1 MVERFAVND
10 RRNKMKVFISV
21 AAVLIA
27 LLGGA
32 WLLVPEAMLG
42 RWNVQTDPVGL
53 FMGRRYG
60 TMLLGYAVIL
70 GLGRSSG
77 PSLARTAI
85 LAGGA
90 FVTGLV
96 TLVSIG
102 GIITD
107 TVGPGAWVTV
117 AIEALLSGGFLYFS
131 LVGRV
136 VPQSEAGS

>member
-1 MVERFAVND
+1 
-10 RRNKMKVFISV
+10 MKVFLSV

-32 WLLVPEAMLG
+32 WLLFPEAMLG
-42 RWNVQTDPVGL
+42 RWSVQTDAVGL

-77 PSLARTAI
+77 PSPARTAI

-96 TLVSIG
+96 TLVSVG
-102 GIITD
+102 GVLTG
-107 TVGPGAWVTV
+107 TVGPGAWITV
-117 AIEALLSGGFLYFS
+117 AVEALLAGGFLYFL

-136 VPQSEAGS
+136 APQPAALED